1 MTAFAEGTGAD
12 SLLRSSWN
20 IEKEKERKRKQEEAS
35 KDEQREETRRID
47 RFERSP
53 KKLLRLR
60 SGLINDFSIHR
71 RFDVYAFFIFSFSLF
86 FLSFFFLLYIVF
98 SSLFGKL
105 DRVSKM
111 TKDELV
117 ETRSGNAE
125 KKWSNA
131 IKALLRGISVSR
143 WILLAFLSTI
153 RYDTVRL
160 KLGAVHVYL
169 RVR

>member
-1 MTAFAEGTGAD
+1 
-12 SLLRSSWN
+12 
-20 IEKEKERKRKQEEAS
+20 
-35 KDEQREETRRID
+35 
-47 RFERSP
+47 
-53 KKLLRLR
+53 
-60 SGLINDFSIHR
+60 
-71 RFDVYAFFIFSFSLF
+71 
-86 FLSFFFLLYIVF
+86 
-98 SSLFGKL
+98 
-105 DRVSKM
+105 M

-117 ETRSGNAE
+117 ETRSGNVE

>member
-20 IEKEKERKRKQEEAS
+20 IEKEKERKRKQEEAG

-71 RFDVYAFFIFSFSLF
+71 RFDVYAFFYFFLSPSSF
-86 FLSFFFLLYIVF
+86 FLSFFSSILFSLLY
-98 SSLFGKL
+98 L
-105 DRVSKM
+105 
-111 TKDELV
+111 E
-117 ETRSGNAE
+117 N
-125 KKWSNA
+125 
-131 IKALLRGISVSR
+131 
-143 WILLAFLSTI
+143 
-153 RYDTVRL
+153 
-160 KLGAVHVYL
+160 
-169 RVR
+169 